1 MRLSICIPTYNFGA
15 FIGETLQSI
24 TTQLQ
29 DDVEIVVFDGGS
41 TDDTAEVV
49 GAFAQRHPQI
59 RYHHQPDRGGID
71 RDMARMVALARGE
84 YCWLF
89 GADDTMRQGALARML
104 ARLDGGAELLLCGVT
119 YCSFQMEPLFEGDVA
134 QIPDE
139 TRFDFSVRDQR
150 LSYFARA
157 STTLALFSFLGSIV
171 FSRGRW
177 EAIGLEE
184 RFVGSLFAHVA
195 RLFAMIAQG
204 VVFDYL
210 PDSYVLTRGGND
222 SFMDRGIVNR
232 YAKVIDG
239 YHEFAAIYFGAD
251 SAEAAHVRRAVRAE
265 FPLWLALQLRYA
277 VTRERPEELAELHRI
292 AHRAYGEPGSHY
304 RLYRELYDRTPQ
316 SAFVAARHSMRVL
329 RAARASLSI
338 LGYGIMRLRGK
349 LAAPPRAP
357 RRRPRSRARSRPS

>member
-1 MRLSICIPTYNFGA
+1 MSDLRLSVCIPTYNFGA

-24 TTQLQ
+24 VGQLQ
-29 DDVEIVVFDGGS
+29 DGVEIVVLDGGS

-59 RYHHQPDRGGID
+59 RYHRRPERGGID
-71 RDMARMVALARGE
+71 RDMARTVALARGE

-89 GADDTMRQGALARML
+89 GADDTMRPGALARML
-104 ARLDGGAELLLCGVT
+104 ARLDSGAELLLCGVT
-119 YCSFQMEPLFEGDVA
+119 YCSLQMEPLFEGRVA

-139 TRFDFSVRDQR
+139 TRFDFSIPDHR

-171 FSRGRW
+171 FSRKRW
-177 EAIGLEE
+177 EEIGLDE
-184 RFVGSLFAHVA
+184 RFVGSLFAHVG

-204 VVFDYL
+204 VMFDYL

-239 YHEFAAIYFGAD
+239 YHELSAAYFGAG

-265 FPLWLALQLRYA
+265 FPLWLALDLRHEVA
-277 VTRERPEELAELHRI
+277 RERPEELAELRRI
-292 AHRAYGEPGSHY
+292 TRRAYGEPGSRH
-304 RLYRELYDRTPQ
+304 RLYRRLYDHTPH
-316 SAFVAARHSMRVL
+316 SGFVAARHSMRAL
-329 RAARASLSI
+329 RAAGSS
-338 LGYGIMRLRGK
+338 LRGHPS
-349 LAAPPRAP
+349 AP
-357 RRRPRSRARSRPS
+357 SSS

>member
-1 MRLSICIPTYNFGA
+1 MRLSVCIPTYNFGA

-24 TTQLQ
+24 AAQLE
-29 DDVEIVVFDGGS
+29 DGVEIVVLDGGS

-59 RYHHQPDRGGID
+59 RYHRQPERGGID
-71 RDMARMVALARGE
+71 RDMARTVALARGE

-89 GADDTMRQGALARML
+89 GADDTMRPGALARML

-119 YCSFQMEPLFEGDVA
+119 YCSFEMEPLFEGEVA

-139 TRFDFSVRDQR
+139 TRFDFSVRGER

-157 STTLALFSFLGSIV
+157 STTLAFFSFLGSIV
-171 FSRGRW
+171 FSRARW
-177 EAIGLEE
+177 DAIGLEE

-204 VVFDYL
+204 VTFDYL

-222 SFMDRGIVNR
+222 SFLDRGIVDR
-232 YAKVIDG
+232 YAKVIDA
-239 YHEFAAIYFGAD
+239 YHELAAAYFGAA

-265 FPLWLALQLRYA
+265 LPLWLALEMRYTVA
-277 VTRERPEELAELHRI
+277 RERPEDLAELRRI
-292 AHRAYGEPGSHY
+292 ARRAYGEPGARY
-304 RLYRELYDRTPQ
+304 RLYRELYDHTPHRG
-316 SAFVAARHSMRVL
+316 FVAARHSMRAL
-329 RAARASLSI
+329 RAARASLS
-338 LGYGIMRLRGK
+338 RP
-349 LAAPPRAP
+349 AAGAT
-357 RRRPRSRARSRPS
+357 RRRA